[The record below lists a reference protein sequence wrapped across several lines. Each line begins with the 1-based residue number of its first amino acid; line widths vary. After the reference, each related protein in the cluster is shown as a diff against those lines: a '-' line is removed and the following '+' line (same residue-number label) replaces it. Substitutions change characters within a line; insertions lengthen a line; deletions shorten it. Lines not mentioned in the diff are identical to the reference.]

1 MQRITVM
8 DIEPRDRTTAF
19 REGLALFN
27 QGRFFDC
34 HEAWEVVWKQAEGA
48 ERLLVQ
54 GLIQAAVALLHV
66 ERGNLRGARSVYAK
80 ACAKLDPLPSNLM
93 GLALED
99 FRIALRDFFNDA
111 LAGRVTRSPPRLRQV
126 DSRSPNKP
134 QQLD

>member
-1 MQRITVM
+1 MM
-8 DIEPRDRTTAF
+8 DSEPRDRASAF

-80 ACAKLDPLPSNLM
+80 ACAKLDPLPSDLM
-93 GLALED
+93 EIALEE
-99 FRIALRDFFNDA
+99 FRVALRDFFVDA
-111 LAGRVTRSPPRLRQV
+111 LAGRSVASLPLLRTH
-126 DSRSPNKP
+126 DTASSR
-134 QQLD
+134 

>member
-1 MQRITVM
+1 MGN
-8 DIEPRDRTTAF
+8 EPGNPASAF

-54 GLIQAAVALLHV
+54 GLIQVAVALLHV

-80 ACAKLDPLPSNLM
+80 ACAKLDPLPSDLM
-93 GLALED
+93 EIALEE
-99 FRIALRDFFNDA
+99 FRVALRDFFNDA
-111 LAGRVTRSPPRLRQV
+111 LAGQATRSPPRLRPV
-126 DSRSPNKP
+126 DSTLPK
-134 QQLD
+134 